1 MGKPSIAPP
10 SHPPARLPGVVFAM
24 SVLAG
29 GTADAPRVA
38 PPVRDLECEHQGTWR
53 SMKREKEPCML
64 NPPPP

>member
-1 MGKPSIAPP
+1 
-10 SHPPARLPGVVFAM
+10 M

-38 PPVRDLECEHQGTWR
+38 PPVRDLECEHQGTR
-53 SMKREKEPCML
+53 SMKKEKEPCML

>member
-1 MGKPSIAPP
+1 MGRPSIAAP

-38 PPVRDLECEHQGTWR
+38 PPVRDLECEHQGTW
-53 SMKREKEPCML
+53 SMKKEKEPCML